1 MAKKNVEDMRKSV
14 EDMRAQLREAEK
26 ELQDVEQEL
35 KKTQNENLANF
46 ANDFAQRVISED
58 LTVAPYDWIEEHD
71 GDWIKEDIPGTS
83 VYTGRL
89 NGVYVKG
96 LYNRKDYDDFDTPTA
111 VDSGNAEK
119 VIVSYVVY
127 ASEVKDLLEKNGLA
141 G

>member
-1 MAKKNVEDMRKSV
+1 MARKNVEDMRKSV
-14 EDMRAQLREAEK
+14 EDMRTQLREAEK

-35 KKTQNENLANF
+35 KNTRNENLANF

-71 GDWIKEDIPGTS
+71 GDWIKEDIPATG
-83 VYTGRL
+83 VYPGRL
-89 NGVYVKG
+89 NGVYVNG
-96 LYNRKDYDDFDTPTA
+96 LYDRKGYDTETA

-127 ASEVKDLLEKNGLA
+127 ASEVKDLLEKNGLV